1 MLYMILGKLQIN
13 RLDYLINRTETFILV
28 FVCKEAAKADSTYV
42 SSVINKSLTDMISQQ
57 ETKVVSR
64 TCILVYI

>member
-1 MLYMILGKLQIN
+1 MILGKLQIN

-57 ETKVVSR
+57 ERKVVSR